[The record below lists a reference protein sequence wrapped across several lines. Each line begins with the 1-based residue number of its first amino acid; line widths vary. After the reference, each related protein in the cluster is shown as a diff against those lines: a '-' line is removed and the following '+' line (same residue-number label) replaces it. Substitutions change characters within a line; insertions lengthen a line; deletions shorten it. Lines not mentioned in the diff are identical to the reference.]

1 MNKIFY
7 FVLIF
12 VFFASAISCSKN
24 GKDAV
29 TTATVTG
36 TSTTTGEAKPAE
48 VTVTPTETEFVE
60 KPLDPKD
67 IVPPM
72 QAIKDLDKRIE
83 GYHLGQALT
92 PEQLEA
98 NRKLKQDIIR
108 GTFDIREL
116 CHLSLGKHW
125 DTLKTEQQKHFVD
138 LMTKL
143 LETRAIFSRE
153 QLHGA
158 DKLYNIQYK
167 KETFDDAEKTKATV
181 ITKMIISRE
190 KIDFDITYKMLLTP
204 YGWKIFDVIVDESS
218 LMMNY
223 KSQFDRIIVKSGF
236 DELINLMN
244 TKLKSIE
251 AGK

>member
-1 MNKIFY
+1 MNKIVCLLF
-7 FVLIF
+7 IF
-12 VFFASAISCSKN
+12 SFFIISCAKSGEN
-24 GKDAV
+24 L
-29 TTATVTG
+29 TTT
-36 TSTTTGEAKPAE
+36 TSSSITGEATPVA
-48 VTVTPTETEFVE
+48 VVVTPTATEVVE
-60 KPLDPKD
+60 EPLDPKD

-83 GYHLGQALT
+83 SYHLGQALT

-108 GTFDIREL
+108 GTFDIKEL
-116 CHLSLGKHW
+116 CRLSLGKHW
-125 DTLKTEQQKHFVD
+125 DTLKTDQQKNFVD

-153 QLHGA
+153 QLQGTN
-158 DKLYNIQYK
+158 KLYTIQYK
-167 KETFDDAEKTKATV
+167 KETFDDAEKSKSTV
-181 ITKMIISRE
+181 VTKMIIQRE
-190 KIDFDITYKMLLTP
+190 KMDFDITYKMLLTP

-236 DELINLMN
+236 DELIALMN
-244 TKLKSIE
+244 KKLTEIE